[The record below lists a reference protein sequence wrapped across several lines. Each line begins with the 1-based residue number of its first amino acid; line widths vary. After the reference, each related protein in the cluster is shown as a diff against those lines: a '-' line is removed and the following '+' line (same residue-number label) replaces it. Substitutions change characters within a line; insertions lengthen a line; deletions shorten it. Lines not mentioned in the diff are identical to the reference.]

1 MKPGTPT
8 KIAGIAVNAILVL
21 VLLAQAFFLLAPR
34 LTDLKFLTV
43 IGGSMSPAIP
53 LGAVIAV
60 RPVDAAEIQVG
71 DIIAYNS
78 SDPARSTL
86 RVVHR
91 VVAVETDANGSLNF
105 ITKGDASG
113 SEDIDVTSEANVI
126 GRSWFSIPLLG
137 YLWSYVRT
145 PWLFILLVAVPGIA
159 IIALEG
165 AGLIA
170 YIQRRKGPL
179 PFPGH
184 LGITAMPLA
193 RKTPA
198 GRDGFPASVR
208 KGQLPRQGQKETPL
222 PQGRYGPKGRS
233 ASPRATIHLPV
244 VREKVKALPQS
255 KASPKGRGAS
265 PRATMRLPVTREKVK
280 ALPQSKPSP
289 KGQSASPRATIHL
302 PAMRHKETALPQSKP
317 SLKEWRA
324 SPRVTIHLTLMRHEE
339 TALLQSKPS
348 PNGRNAWPRATVH
361 LPLLGKRF

>member
-105 ITKGDASG
+105 ITRGDASG

-170 YIQRRKGPL
+170 YLRRRNGPL
-179 PFPGH
+179 PFPGQ
-184 LGITAMPLA
+184 LGITAVPLA
-193 RKTPA
+193 RERPA
-198 GRDGFPASVR
+198 GRASSPATGR
-208 KGQLPRQGQKETPL
+208 KGQLPRQGQKERAL
-222 PQGRYGPKGRS
+222 PQREASPKGWGTL
-233 ASPRATIHLPV
+233 PRATI
-244 VREKVKALPQS
+244 Q
-255 KASPKGRGAS
+255 
-265 PRATMRLPVTREKVK
+265 
-280 ALPQSKPSP
+280 
-289 KGQSASPRATIHL
+289 
-302 PAMRHKETALPQSKP
+302 
-317 SLKEWRA
+317 
-324 SPRVTIHLTLMRHEE
+324 LTLI
-339 TALLQSKPS
+339 
-348 PNGRNAWPRATVH
+348 
-361 LPLLGKRF
+361 GKRF

>member
-1 MKPGTPT
+1 MKPGTLT
-8 KIAGIAVNAILVL
+8 KLAGIAINAVLVL

-53 LGAVIAV
+53 LGAVLAV
-60 RPVDAAEIQVG
+60 KPVDAAEIQVG

-91 VVAVETDANGSLNF
+91 VVDIETDANGSLNF
-105 ITKGDASG
+105 VTKGDASG

-165 AGLIA
+165 AGLLG
-170 YIQRRKGPL
+170 YIRRRKVPL
-179 PFPGH
+179 PFSGQ
-184 LGITAMPLA
+184 LGVMAVPLA
-193 RKTPA
+193 RETPA
-198 GRDGFPASVR
+198 GRVRFPATGR
-208 KGQLPRQGQKETPL
+208 KGQLPRQGQKETAL
-222 PQGRYGPKGRS
+222 PQRKPGPKERR

-244 VREKVKALPQS
+244 MRDKAKALPQREPS
-255 KASPKGRGAS
+255 PKGWRTSPRATIRLTLMRHKEMALPQREASPKGR
-265 PRATMRLPVTREKVK
+265 R
-280 ALPQSKPSP
+280 
-289 KGQSASPRATIHL
+289 ASPRATIHL
-302 PAMRHKETALPQSKP
+302 PL
-317 SLKEWRA
+317 
-324 SPRVTIHLTLMRHEE
+324 I
-339 TALLQSKPS
+339 
-348 PNGRNAWPRATVH
+348 
-361 LPLLGKRF
+361 GKRF

>member
-105 ITKGDASG
+105 ITRGDASG

-198 GRDGFPASVR
+198 GRDGFPALVR

-244 VREKVKALPQS
+244 V
-255 KASPKGRGAS
+255 
-265 PRATMRLPVTREKVK
+265 REKVK

-339 TALLQSKPS
+339 TAPLQSKPS

>member
-1 MKPGTPT
+1 MFPGGGQPPPGEKGAKVKPGTAT
-8 KIAGIAVNAILVL
+8 KIAGIAVNAFLVL

-91 VVAVETDANGSLNF
+91 VVDIETDANGSLNF
-105 ITKGDASG
+105 ITRGDASG
-113 SEDIDVTSEANVI
+113 SEDVDVTSEANVI
-126 GRSWFSIPLLG
+126 GRSWFHIPLLG

-145 PWLFILLVAVPGIA
+145 TWLFILLVAIPGIA

-170 YIQRRKGPL
+170 YLRKRKGPL
-179 PFPGH
+179 PFPGQ

-193 RKTPA
+193 RETPA
-198 GRDGFPASVR
+198 GRVMFPATVR
-208 KGQLPRQGQKETPL
+208 KGRLPRQGRKETAL
-222 PQGRYGPKGRS
+222 PQSKASPKGQNASPRTSVHPPMREKERALPQREASPKGRS
-233 ASPRATIHLPV
+233 ASPRATIHLPAM
-244 VREKVKALPQS
+244 REKVTALPQS
-255 KASPKGRGAS
+255 KASP
-265 PRATMRLPVTREKVK
+265 
-280 ALPQSKPSP
+280 
-289 KGQSASPRATIHL
+289 
-302 PAMRHKETALPQSKP
+302 
-317 SLKEWRA
+317 KEWRA
-324 SPRVTIHLTLMRHEE
+324 SPRVTIRLTLI
-339 TALLQSKPS
+339 
-348 PNGRNAWPRATVH
+348 
-361 LPLLGKRF
+361 GKRS

>member
-8 KIAGIAVNAILVL
+8 KIAGIAVNAFLVL

-91 VVAVETDANGSLNF
+91 VVAIETDANGSLNF
-105 ITKGDASG
+105 ITRGDASG

-170 YIQRRKGPL
+170 YLRRRQGPL
-179 PFPGH
+179 PFPGQ
-184 LGITAMPLA
+184 LGITAVPLA
-193 RKTPA
+193 RETPA
-198 GRDGFPASVR
+198 GRVMFPATVR
-208 KGQLPRQGQKETPL
+208 KGRLPRQGQKERAL
-222 PQGRYGPKGRS
+222 PQSKASLKGRS
-233 ASPRATIHLPV
+233 ASPRATIHLP
-244 VREKVKALPQS
+244 
-255 KASPKGRGAS
+255 
-265 PRATMRLPVTREKVK
+265 
-280 ALPQSKPSP
+280 
-289 KGQSASPRATIHL
+289 
-302 PAMRHKETALPQSKP
+302 AMRERATALPQSK
-317 SLKEWRA
+317 
-324 SPRVTIHLTLMRHEE
+324 
-339 TALLQSKPS
+339 
-348 PNGRNAWPRATVH
+348 
-361 LPLLGKRF
+361 

>member
-8 KIAGIAVNAILVL
+8 KIAGIAVNCFLVL

-105 ITKGDASG
+105 ITRGDASG

-170 YIQRRKGPL
+170 YLRRRNGPL
-179 PFPGH
+179 PFPGQ
-184 LGITAMPLA
+184 LGITAVPLA
-193 RKTPA
+193 RERPA
-198 GRDGFPASVR
+198 GRVSSPATGR
-208 KGQLPRQGQKETPL
+208 KGQLPRQGQKE
-222 PQGRYGPKGRS
+222 R
-233 ASPRATIHLPV
+233 
-244 VREKVKALPQS
+244 ALPQRE
-255 KASPKGRGAS
+255 ASPKGR
-265 PRATMRLPVTREKVK
+265 R
-280 ALPQSKPSP
+280 
-289 KGQSASPRATIHL
+289 ASPRATIHL
-302 PAMRHKETALPQSKP
+302 PALREKERALPQREASPKG
-317 SLKEWRA
+317 WRA
-324 SPRVTIHLTLMRHEE
+324 SPRATIRLTLMRHKER
-339 TALLQSKPS
+339 ALPQREAS
-348 PNGRNAWPRATVH
+348 PKGWRASPRATIH
-361 LPLLGKRF
+361 LPPIGKRF